1 MQTILQI
8 LLINTKEGTAKKTGN
23 AYKISEAH
31 CVLRNEDGSAGAVGV
46 LTIPKELESVA
57 KPGIFT
63 ASFALE
69 APTYGE
75 NQGKVVAALKGLVAV
90 PPSQFKKGS
99 ELNPTGSAA

>member
-46 LTIPKELESVA
+46 LTIPKELEATA
-57 KPGIFT
+57 KPGVFT

-75 NQGKVVAALKGLVAV
+75 NQGKVIAALKGLVPV

-99 ELNPTGSAA
+99 ELNPGAAG